1 MEKYRVESLSKWW
14 YAGLV
19 ALIVWFGYT
28 KLTIAGVLVLL
39 YFLCLVMAMLQ
50 RMLKQALANH
60 KIQKVAYRL
69 EDVHTVSELSKA
81 IRSYPKAK
89 GSLKLYLL
97 NMALEKLS
105 EIGIV
110 GTRINQ
116 VVANG
121 RLCYFTG
128 HGLQVPQK
136 KRNGELFY
144 DWDASKENTYFVFPN
159 NFEWVS
165 NNAHQ
170 AIPIK
175 NIIEMSLDV
184 SNDMLSVMK
193 RGGGMIYFY
202 GKDIVLLKAI
212 IKSLQSR

>member
-1 MEKYRVESLSKWW
+1 MEKYRVKPLSKWW
-14 YAGLV
+14 YAGFV

-28 KLTIAGVLVLL
+28 KLTIAGVVVLL
-39 YFLCLVMAMLQ
+39 YFLCLVMALLL
-50 RMLKQALANH
+50 RKLRQAYADH
-60 KIQKVAYRL
+60 KIRKVAYIL
-69 EDVHTVSELSKA
+69 ENVHTVSELSKA
-81 IRSYPKAK
+81 IRSYPKAR

-121 RLCYFTG
+121 RLCYFSG

-136 KRNGELFY
+136 KRNGELYY
-144 DWDASKENTYFVFPN
+144 DWDASKEITYYVFPN

-165 NNAHQ
+165 SSAHQ

-193 RGGGMIYFY
+193 RGGGLIYFY
-202 GKDIVLLKAI
+202 GKDIVLLKAVI
-212 IKSLQSR
+212 TSLQSR